1 MLYALVVSV
10 TMLLCWGMAFFNAV
24 FFNRITI
31 LGAFLQPMSI
41 NAYVLVVLG
50 ITCLLM
56 RLLPSSLWNADKKIY
71 RVSDREIKI
80 YDKLKI
86 KSWKD
91 KIPEMGK
98 LANFPKDKI
107 YSTEINYI
115 SKFVSESVFAEYMH
129 AAAGILGFTAL
140 LFTKTNQYY
149 FAIPILVINMI
160 LHVLPC
166 IIQRYNRCR
175 LYKIYD
181 ILRRR
186 ENSLVGQS
194 EVTITTEEKPQ
205 TEKSA

>member
-1 MLYALVVSV
+1 MLYLSIISV

-24 FFNRITI
+24 F
-31 LGAFLQPMSI
+31 LGGIPVFEAFFQPMSI

-50 ITCLLM
+50 VTCLLM

-80 YDKLKI
+80 CDKLKI
-86 KSWKD
+86 KKWKD

-98 LANFPKDKI
+98 LSNFPKDKI
-107 YSTEINYI
+107 YSTEIGYI
-115 SKFVSESVFAEYMH
+115 SKFISESVFAEYMH
-129 AAAGILGFTAL
+129 ATAGILGFTAL

-149 FAIPILVINMI
+149 FVIPILVMNMI

-175 LYKIYD
+175 LYKVYD

-186 ENSLVGQS
+186 ETFLSKQT
-194 EVTITTEEKPQ
+194 EIVTVEEAQ
-205 TEKSA
+205 IEKSA